1 MNGKYY
7 DTLKDAFSN
16 VSQNGTTIT
25 VKKNV
30 TGEVSATLS
39 IYEVKLNMNNKTIT
53 LKKNNTITIS
63 GGTLNLDLKGKSG
76 TITSNDNTINITNG
90 GNLIVGGSNI
100 KVASTGGIAIK
111 MEELAQLLLLMLLFQ
126 VII

>member
-53 LKKNNTITIS
+53 LKTNNTITIS
-63 GGTLNLDLKGKSG
+63 GGTLNLDLKENSG
-76 TITSNDNTINITNG
+76 TITSNGNTINITNG